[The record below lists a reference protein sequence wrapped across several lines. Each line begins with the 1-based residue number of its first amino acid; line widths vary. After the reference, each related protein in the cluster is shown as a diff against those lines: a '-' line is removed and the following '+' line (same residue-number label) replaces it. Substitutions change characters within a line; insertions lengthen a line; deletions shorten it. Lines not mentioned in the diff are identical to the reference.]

1 MDIQTVIKAIPGV
14 TEPQAEKLCRYYE
27 MLMDW
32 NSRMNLT
39 AITGE
44 DEVLKKHFADSLL
57 PLELIPEGA
66 NLIDVGTGAGFPGLP
81 IAIARP
87 DVKVTLLDSLNKRIG
102 FLREVCKEL
111 DINAD
116 CIHDRAEDG
125 GRNPALREKFDIAV
139 SRAVARVSPL
149 AEYTVPFLKVGGR
162 SMMYKGPQAAAELK
176 EGERALELLCCTGEI
191 RSYPAEWG
199 ERSVIILTKQ
209 KPTPRAYPRKAG
221 TVEKIVPNPN
231 QPRVTFDDDTIAEL
245 AQSISQVGL
254 IQPLVVRRSG
264 SGYELVAGERRLR
277 ACKSL
282 GMETVTC
289 IVEDS
294 MQEES
299 SAMVAL
305 IENLQRE
312 DLHYMEEAQCYYAL
326 LNNYNLT
333 QEELAKRLGRSQSSI
348 ANKLRLLRLSPDVV
362 SAIRENGLSERHA
375 RAVLKLKDE
384 EVQLAVIKRTAEKNL
399 SVKDTERLVEKTL
412 DKMYDEKRPG
422 AAPRPA
428 IIRQVRDYR
437 LFMNTVNSAIA
448 VLRESGMNVEVE
460 QEDLQNGVDI
470 HIRITNE

>member
-1 MDIQTVIKAIPGV
+1 MSKPDKKAANQKPGKIV
-14 TEPQAEKLCRYYE
+14 
-27 MLMDW
+27 
-32 NSRMNLT
+32 
-39 AITGE
+39 
-44 DEVLKKHFADSLL
+44 LL
-57 PLELIPEGA
+57 PVEQIEPSPFQARTAFDE
-66 NLIDVGTGAGFPGLP
+66 TE
-81 IAIARP
+81 IA
-87 DVKVTLLDSLNKRIG
+87 
-102 FLREVCKEL
+102 
-111 DINAD
+111 
-116 CIHDRAEDG
+116 
-125 GRNPALREKFDIAV
+125 ALAV
-139 SRAVARVSPL
+139 SIL
-149 AEYTVPFLKVGGR
+149 QNG
-162 SMMYKGPQAAAELK
+162 
-176 EGERALELLCCTGEI
+176 LLQPI
-191 RSYPAEWG
+191 
-199 ERSVIILTKQ
+199 SV
-209 KPTPRAYPRKAG
+209 RR
-221 TVEKIVPNPN
+221 
-231 QPRVTFDDDTIAEL
+231 
-245 AQSISQVGL
+245 VGL
-254 IQPLVVRRSG
+254 RKYQLI
-264 SGYELVAGERRLR
+264 AGERRLR

-470 HIRITNE
+470 HIKVTSES

>member
-1 MDIQTVIKAIPGV
+1 MSFEFTLRPRTTESQRRLLEIP
-14 TEPQAEKLCRYYE
+14 
-27 MLMDW
+27 
-32 NSRMNLT
+32 
-39 AITGE
+39 
-44 DEVLKKHFADSLL
+44 
-57 PLELIPEGA
+57 
-66 NLIDVGTGAGFPGLP
+66 
-81 IAIARP
+81 
-87 DVKVTLLDSLNKRIG
+87 
-102 FLREVCKEL
+102 
-111 DINAD
+111 
-116 CIHDRAEDG
+116 
-125 GRNPALREKFDIAV
+125 
-139 SRAVARVSPL
+139 
-149 AEYTVPFLKVGGR
+149 
-162 SMMYKGPQAAAELK
+162 
-176 EGERALELLCCTGEI
+176 
-191 RSYPAEWG
+191 
-199 ERSVIILTKQ
+199 
-209 KPTPRAYPRKAG
+209 
-221 TVEKIVPNPN
+221 VEKIVPNPN

-399 SVKDTERLVEKTL
+399 SVKDTERLVEQTL

-470 HIRITNE
+470 HIKVTSES

>member
-1 MDIQTVIKAIPGV
+1 MDLLENVSVAKDLISTINDVWKKSRQTANDDGKEFHDKISNTIKETCNSFQKKYLIADEYKDIDMWNDYGQ
-14 TEPQAEKLCRYYE
+14 EIERNILISLNEEKELSIKSILPQAE
-27 MLMDW
+27 
-32 NSRMNLT
+32 
-39 AITGE
+39 
-44 DEVLKKHFADSLL
+44 
-57 PLELIPEGA
+57 
-66 NLIDVGTGAGFPGLP
+66 
-81 IAIARP
+81 
-87 DVKVTLLDSLNKRIG
+87 RI
-102 FLREVCKEL
+102 EKY
-111 DINAD
+111 IN
-116 CIHDRAEDG
+116 IFE
-125 GRNPALREKFDIAV
+125 
-139 SRAVARVSPL
+139 S
-149 AEYTVPFLKVGGR
+149 
-162 SMMYKGPQAAAELK
+162 
-176 EGERALELLCCTGEI
+176 ELLKNLKMSFEFTLRPRTTESQRRLLEI
-191 RSYPAEWG
+191 P
-199 ERSVIILTKQ
+199 
-209 KPTPRAYPRKAG
+209 
-221 TVEKIVPNPN
+221 VEKIVPNPN

>member
-1 MDIQTVIKAIPGV
+1 MSFEFTLRPRTTESQRRLLEIP
-14 TEPQAEKLCRYYE
+14 
-27 MLMDW
+27 
-32 NSRMNLT
+32 
-39 AITGE
+39 
-44 DEVLKKHFADSLL
+44 
-57 PLELIPEGA
+57 
-66 NLIDVGTGAGFPGLP
+66 
-81 IAIARP
+81 
-87 DVKVTLLDSLNKRIG
+87 
-102 FLREVCKEL
+102 
-111 DINAD
+111 
-116 CIHDRAEDG
+116 
-125 GRNPALREKFDIAV
+125 
-139 SRAVARVSPL
+139 
-149 AEYTVPFLKVGGR
+149 
-162 SMMYKGPQAAAELK
+162 
-176 EGERALELLCCTGEI
+176 
-191 RSYPAEWG
+191 
-199 ERSVIILTKQ
+199 
-209 KPTPRAYPRKAG
+209 
-221 TVEKIVPNPN
+221 VEKIVPNPN

-305 IENLQRE
+305 IENLQR
-312 DLHYMEEAQCYYAL
+312 
-326 LNNYNLT
+326 
-333 QEELAKRLGRSQSSI
+333 EELAKRLGRSQSSI